1 LSIRTY
7 AYIHV
12 TCMQYTVYTYDAA
25 TGLRQIAGTKHTLQA
40 NALIYHIDLIVTAWH
55 RPHMANLIGTATW
68 KHHVWRRHHSLNH
81 LIWLQLTSA
90 GKKVFEGMP
99 FQFQVKSPLHTV
111 ETNLEATRGKSHMS
125 IANAYRRHIRIKLKQ
140 FLHQLFDSIYRKV
153 WNFEDFNCKQN
164 LNGTDC
170 TQLKPVSRS
179 QVSRSWTRE
188 VAFCHLQRRNEADGF
203 PWQLQTI
210 FPWNYTGFWT

>member
-1 LSIRTY
+1 MRYYWYNLYAPYTLSIRTY

-25 TGLRQIAGTKHTLQA
+25 SGLRQIAGTKHTLQA

-68 KHHVWRRHHSLNH
+68 KHHVWRRHHSLNR

-111 ETNLEATRGKSHMS
+111 ETNLEATHV
-125 IANAYRRHIRIKLKQ
+125 A
-140 FLHQLFDSIYRKV
+140 KV
-153 WNFEDFNCKQN
+153 TC
-164 LNGTDC
+164 
-170 TQLKPVSRS
+170 
-179 QVSRSWTRE
+179 
-188 VAFCHLQRRNEADGF
+188 
-203 PWQLQTI
+203 QLQTHI
-210 FPWNYTGFWT
+210 DGTFVSNWNNFSINFLTVYIGKYETSRLQLQAKS